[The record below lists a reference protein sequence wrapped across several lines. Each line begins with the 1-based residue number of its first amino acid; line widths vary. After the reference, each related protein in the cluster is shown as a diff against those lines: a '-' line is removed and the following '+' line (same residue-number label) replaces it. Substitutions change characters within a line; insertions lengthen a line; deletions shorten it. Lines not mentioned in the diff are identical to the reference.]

1 MSLNNLKPAQ
11 GSIKARKRIGRGQGS
26 GNGETAGKGV
36 KGQKSRTGYNQKSG
50 FEGGQ
55 MPLQRRVPKF
65 GFKNINRVEY
75 NAINLDALQKL
86 VDEQRATDTVNLE
99 VLMANGLASK
109 NDLIKVLGRGEIKA
123 ALTVVAHKF
132 SKTAQAAIEAAGGR
146 IETL

>member
-1 MSLNNLKPAQ
+1 
-11 GSIKARKRIGRGQGS
+11 
-26 GNGETAGKGV
+26 
-36 KGQKSRTGYNQKSG
+36 
-50 FEGGQ
+50 